1 MAPFKSAV
9 TRTAPTEMTPAGR
22 TPTPAAGRRVLI
34 IGAAVLA
41 LTLLASCATVADMRP
56 YPERTERFAVHVG
69 GGSPGAGHAGAA
81 EPGPV
86 DPGAATEAEITV
98 QCLLPV
104 AVANA
109 ETIHAPTEELA
120 AFMQSVA
127 TIATPSEMRPDL
139 VSEVDAGR
147 RTVANAAWWG
157 FDPEDATDA
166 LQAALDSPAQ
176 AVVVPDMGSPWIIQP
191 VFLRSNLVLVLE
203 DGAEILAKSMAFTGR
218 NDRLLEV
225 ENAENIIVWG
235 YGATLRMRKEEYSS
249 APYAEAEWR
258 HALSF
263 ESVSNIG
270 VYGIHTDNSGG
281 DGIYLGRDNREKPYC
296 ENVVIRDVLSTDN
309 NRQGMSIVSAKDVI
323 VESSVFANTQ
333 GTLPQAGIDF
343 EPDQP
348 WERLENIVVRDS
360 VFFRNRGAGVQFF
373 LWNMTEESVPVSV
386 RIENSTFRG
395 NTIGLLIARAGGN
408 PTGRVVFENSDV
420 GWPRWVS
427 TPPGFEVV
435 YE

>member
-1 MAPFKSAV
+1 MHY
-9 TRTAPTEMTPAGR
+9 
-22 TPTPAAGRRVLI
+22 GRRYHRNRRYSIRADRRPTVLI
-34 IGAAVLA
+34 AAAAA
-41 LTLLASCATVADMRP
+41 LILSSCATVADVRSH
-56 YPERTERFAVHVG
+56 PERTEQFAVRVG
-69 GGSPGAGHAGAA
+69 RGIGEQGSAHGSAGAA
-81 EPGPV
+81 S
-86 DPGAATEAEITV
+86 DAEIAL
-98 QCLLPV
+98 QCLLP
-104 AVANA
+104 ALIAGTD
-109 ETIHAPTEELA
+109 TIHAPTEELA
-120 AFMQSVA
+120 DFMQS
-127 TIATPSEMRPDL
+127 IATAAAPSETRPEL
-139 VSEVDAGR
+139 VAEVDAGR
-147 RTVANAAWWG
+147 RSVVNAAWWG
-157 FDPEDATDA
+157 FEAEDATAA
-166 LQAALDSPAQ
+166 LQAAIDSPAQ
-176 AVVVPDMGSPWIIQP
+176 AVVVPDMGSPWMIRP
-191 VFLRSNLVLVLE
+191 VFLRSNLVFVLE

-225 ENAENIIVWG
+225 DDAENIIVWG

-270 VYGIHTDNSGG
+270 IYGIHTDNSGG
-281 DGIYLGRDNREKPYC
+281 DGIYLGRGNREKPYC
-296 ENVVIRDVLSTDN
+296 ENVVIRDVVSTNN
-309 NRQGMSIVSAKDVI
+309 NRQGMSIVSAKDVT

-420 GWPRWVS
+420 GRPRWVS